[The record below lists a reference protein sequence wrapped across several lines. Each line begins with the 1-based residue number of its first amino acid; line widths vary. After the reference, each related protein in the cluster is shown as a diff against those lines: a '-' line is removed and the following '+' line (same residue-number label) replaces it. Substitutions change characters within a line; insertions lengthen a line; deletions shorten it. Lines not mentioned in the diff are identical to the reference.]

1 MQTRQVNKIV
11 RFNLFLALSFGLLI
25 ACATTTSSES
35 FAPSTIPALSAGGM
49 TVTAPLLQQ
58 SELIRRPC
66 SPIEYEQQTG
76 REPRPQ
82 IEAGWQSNGP
92 FYVAGG
98 CVP

>member
-1 MQTRQVNKIV
+1 MQTRQVNKLV
-11 RFNLFLALSFGLLI
+11 CFNLFLTLSIGLVS

-35 FAPSTIPALSAGGM
+35 FTPAKNPALSADGM

-66 SPIEYEQQTG
+66 FPIESEEQTG